1 MMSRLRA
8 NSITLRASASSLES
22 QLLSEILLSNAL
34 HILKRTHANADYA
47 TQQSLMRPSWVVRA
61 NRQDIRLDIFVEA
74 ARLRF

>member
-34 HILKRTHANADYA
+34 QFDTHANA
-47 TQQSLMRPSWVVRA
+47 TVTLLGQS
-61 NRQDIRLDIFVEA
+61 Q
-74 ARLRF
+74 LRDGG

>member
-34 HILKRTHANADYA
+34 QFDTHANA
-47 TQQSLMRPSWVVRA
+47 TVTLLLLGQS
-61 NRQDIRLDIFVEA
+61 Q
-74 ARLRF
+74 LRDGG